1 MDGHACDRVS
11 SVEYSQLIH
20 TAFSLGLA
28 SLGQTVL
35 KEAYAVT
42 ASLQP

>member
-1 MDGHACDRVS
+1 MLTNLSQCA
-11 SVEYSQLIH
+11 EYSHLIH
-20 TAFSLGLA
+20 TAFSLALA
-28 SLGQTVL
+28 SLGQTVM